1 MFHGAS
7 NFFVNGVAMKGVG
20 RARMATLCLAL
31 LLHTGAVALMVTTEV
46 SLMGMAIFLLVWIML
61 NCLWLTLLRRPLAA
75 ALISL
80 EILIALSLLSR
91 FKFDKLWMTI
101 DFVDVMIVDRDTTA
115 FLLATF
121 PALRWWILLAVAT
134 TAVAIVVAWRLDRYR
149 VSFHISSCCTTNR
162 ALTLP

>member
-1 MFHGAS
+1 MCAERALSARLRMFHGATS
-7 NFFVNGVAMKGVG
+7 FFVNGVAMKRAG
-20 RARMATLCLAL
+20 RVRMAALCLAL
-31 LLHTGAVALMVTTEV
+31 LLHAGAVVLMVATEV
-46 SLMGMAIFLLVWIML
+46 SLVGMAVFLLVWIML

-115 FLLATF
+115 FLLEIF
-121 PALRWWILLAVAT
+121 PPLRWWILLTVAVMV
-134 TAVAIVVAWRLDRYR
+134 VAI
-149 VSFHISSCCTTNR
+149 
-162 ALTLP
+162 